1 MYQRIL
7 IATDGSEL
15 AQKGVDHGLALA
27 KQLGAEIVVVTV
39 SEPIVTGFD
48 DALGWGGAN
57 SLSSEYQKSQ
67 DESAQKVL
75 DQVRSKAEPLGLSLS
90 TEHVRDRYAAEAIA
104 ETAQARACDLI
115 VMASHGRRGLG
126 RLLIGSQTQEVLTH
140 CGVPVLVVR

>member
-1 MYQRIL
+1 MYKRLL

-27 KQLGAEIVVVTV
+27 QQLGAEIVVVTV

-67 DESAQKVL
+67 DDSAHKVL
-75 DQVRSKAEPLGLSLS
+75 EQVRAKAECSNHQFDRPCSTSRQCLGGSRATDRAACVDATGRQCRWSCASRRARILAL
-90 TEHVRDRYAAEAIA
+90 RD
-104 ETAQARACDLI
+104 QAPFRA
-115 VMASHGRRGLG
+115 RR
-126 RLLIGSQTQEVLTH
+126 
-140 CGVPVLVVR
+140 